1 MGRRRQI
8 DLSDII
14 KMPPSGKIAFAIF
27 LIICG
32 VIAIIV
38 INTVKVFP
46 LDDYLGFIYF
56 LIVLN
61 FIFALILLFVGIFAI
76 KKQQDYE
83 DKLSLSNIDEIDK
96 MQGYEFEV
104 FLKTLFAKLGYIAE
118 VTKKSGDF
126 GADVLLY
133 KDNLTIVVQAKRYDK
148 NVGVKAV
155 QEIYS
160 SMSYYCANEAW
171 VVTNNYFTRQAKELA
186 SNNGVRL
193 IDREELVNLIAE
205 TK

>member
-1 MGRRRQI
+1 MGRRPEI
-8 DLSDII
+8 TAAKLE
-14 KMPPSGKIAFAIF
+14 KMTPQGRLALGIF
-27 LIICG
+27 LAIVG
-32 VIAIIV
+32 VIGII
-38 INTVKVFP
+38 IISCFSSSFYGLTGYF
-46 LDDYLGFIYF
+46 YL
-56 LIVLN
+56 LI
-61 FIFALILLFVGIFAI
+61 IPDLLFGVILIFSSI
-76 KKQQDYE
+76 GEIRNQKEYE
-83 DKLSLSNIDEIDK
+83 EKLSLSNIDEIDK
-96 MQGYEFEV
+96 MQGYEFEI
-104 FLKTLFAKLGYIAE
+104 FLKTLFAKLGYTAE

-148 NVGVKAV
+148 HVGVKAV

-186 SNNGVRL
+186 NNNGVRL